1 MNEKLAAL
9 ERIYSI
15 YDEFAATLNLA
26 CEKSCTHCCSMNV
39 TLTTLEGYK
48 IVDQLIADEKFDI
61 LDQFKD
67 PGGTKR
73 FRPLITT
80 NRLAELYAADARVP
94 EEESPVEGESCCLL
108 ENCLCQIYGLRP
120 FGCRCFVSRQKCAA
134 TGYADIDAFTASVN
148 TVFLQVIEH
157 LDAGGCTGNLID
169 VLQVMRSEQNRRAYI
184 ENELQCEKRG
194 LIVNWPLK
202 VLMIPPE
209 HRTRIEPI
217 LRQLRAINL

>member
-26 CEKSCTHCCSMNV
+26 CEKSCTHCCTMNV

-48 IVDQLIADEKFDI
+48 IFEPLNSDGK
-61 LDQFKD
+61 LDLL
-67 PGGTKR
+67 GRLAETAGAR
-73 FRPLITT
+73 GFRPLITT
-80 NRLAELYAADARVP
+80 NRLAELCAAGANPP
-94 EEESPVEGESCCLL
+94 EEDIGTTWGDCPLL
-108 ENCLCQIYGLRP
+108 ENALCSIYDLRP

-184 ENELQCEKRG
+184 ENELQ
-194 LIVNWPLK
+194 
-202 VLMIPPE
+202 
-209 HRTRIEPI
+209 
-217 LRQLRAINL
+217 